1 MIKYFIIPLILFI
14 LLIFIFYLY
23 IIEKWEKKKRP
34 LYTKLKICYIF
45 FMISFIISMTLFVND
60 LTNVSDITSELD
72 ISTRIK
78 KISQDISN
86 LSNELSLIQIELENR
101 IELVENLKKEAEI
114 AENVINLSSEQVDAI
129 QVKLRQEL
137 NSSGTKSFIQNILI
151 NIIFFIL
158 GLIVPYITKFFRK
171 KIINHIQS
179 SNENCIVFAKY
190 SEEEISQAIKLLD
203 TLKNRKG

>member
-1 MIKYFIIPLILFI
+1 MA
-14 LLIFIFYLY
+14 
-23 IIEKWEKKKRP
+23 
-34 LYTKLKICYIF
+34 
-45 FMISFIISMTLFVND
+45 LFVND

-129 QVKLRQEL
+129 QAKLNQEL
-137 NSSGTKSFIQNILI
+137 NSSGNKTLAQSILI
-151 NIIFFIL
+151 SGTFFIL
-158 GLIVPYITKFFRK
+158 GIITPYTITFFKRK
-171 KIINHIQS
+171 VTEHNEPDGENILLDKY
-179 SNENCIVFAKY
+179 SNE
-190 SEEEISQAIKLLD
+190 EIEQAIRLLD
-203 TLKNRKG
+203 ALKNREG